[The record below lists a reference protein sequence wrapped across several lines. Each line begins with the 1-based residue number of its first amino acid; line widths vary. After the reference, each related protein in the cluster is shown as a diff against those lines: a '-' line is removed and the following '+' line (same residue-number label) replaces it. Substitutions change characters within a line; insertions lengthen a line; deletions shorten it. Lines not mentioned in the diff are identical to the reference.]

1 MNKLKGLLL
10 TEGLHGMISQVEG
23 LAKALD
29 LDYFHEKIELNSP
42 WNLIPPSLTPKKKFI
57 FKNQINKEYDVIISC
72 GRKSVIPSIVL
83 KKNSNKKI
91 VNIHIQNPKVSLEN
105 FDIVVAPDHDSL
117 DGPNVLISK
126 GAIHYL
132 TLDEINYAKDYLV
145 EKIEKRKDVI
155 TLILGGP
162 TKYYKYDNE
171 NLIKIFSKI
180 NKQIH
185 ENNLQLILIPSNRTP
200 EKTIQFAKEYFTKNR
215 LIIDKVDKQAYLS
228 SLALAKYIIV
238 TCDSSSM
245 ISEAALTGKP
255 IYVAMIPATKSDKR
269 FQKFRNLLEN
279 MNIIRK
285 LEKNL
290 DSWSYEKLDETN
302 RIASIIKENYFNVI
316 PKFDK

>member
-29 LDYFHEKIELNSP
+29 MDYFHEKVELNSP
-42 WNLIPPSLTPKKKFI
+42 WNLVPPSLTPKKKFI

-105 FDIVVAPDHDSL
+105 FDIIVAPDHDSL
-117 DGPNVLISK
+117 NGPNVLISK

-132 TLDEINYAKDYLV
+132 TLDEIEKAKDYLV
-145 EKIEKRKDVI
+145 SKIEKQKEVV

-162 TKYYKYDNE
+162 TKYYNYDNE
-171 NLIKIFSKI
+171 SMIQIFSKI
-180 NKQIH
+180 NKQII
-185 ENNLQLILIPSNRTP
+185 EKNMQLIIIPSNRTP
-200 EKTIQFAKEYFTKNR
+200 EKIIQFAKEYFNKNR
-215 LIIDKVDKQAYLS
+215 LIIDNVDKQAYLS

-255 IYVAMIPATKSDKR
+255 VYVAMIPSMRNDKR
-269 FQKFRNLLEN
+269 FQKFRNLLES

-285 LEKNL
+285 LEDDL
-290 DSWSYEKLDETN
+290 DTWSYEKLDETN
-302 RIASIIKENYFNVI
+302 RIAKQIKEKLF
-316 PKFDK
+316 

>member
-29 LDYFHEKIELNSP
+29 LDYFHEKVELNSP
-42 WNLIPPSLTPKKKFI
+42 WNLVPPSLTPKKKFI

-105 FDIVVAPDHDSL
+105 FDIIVAPDHDSL

-132 TLDEINYAKDYLV
+132 TLDEIEKAKDYLV
-145 EKIEKRKDVI
+145 SKIEKQKEVV

-162 TKYYKYDNE
+162 TKYYNYDNE
-171 NLIKIFSKI
+171 SMIQIFSKI
-180 NKQIH
+180 NKQIL
-185 ENNLQLILIPSNRTP
+185 EKNMQLIIIPSNRTP
-200 EKTIQFAKEYFTKNR
+200 EKIIQFAKEYFNKNR
-215 LIIDKVDKQAYLS
+215 LIVDSVDKQAYLS

-255 IYVAMIPATKSDKR
+255 IYVAMLPSMRNDKR
-269 FQKFRNLLEN
+269 FQKFRNLLES

-285 LEKNL
+285 LGDDL
-290 DSWSYEKLDETN
+290 DTWSYDKLDETN
-302 RIASIIKENYFNVI
+302 RIAKQIKEKLF
-316 PKFDK
+316 

>member
-10 TEGLHGMISQVEG
+10 TEGLHGMVSQVEG

-42 WNLIPPSLTPKKKFI
+42 WNLVPPSLTPKKKFI
-57 FKNQINKEYDVIISC
+57 FKNQINKDYDVIISC

-91 VNIHIQNPKVSLEN
+91 VNIHIQNPKVSIQN
-105 FDIVVAPDHDSL
+105 FDIVVVPDHDSL
-117 DGPNVLISK
+117 NGSNVIISK

-132 TLDEINYAKDYLV
+132 TLDEIDKAKDYLAS
-145 EKIEKRKDVI
+145 KIEKQKEVV

-162 TKYYKYDNE
+162 TKYYNYDNE
-171 NLIKIFSKI
+171 SMIQIFSKI
-180 NKQIH
+180 NKQII
-185 ENNLQLILIPSNRTP
+185 ERSMQLIIIPSNRTP
-200 EKTIQFAKEYFTKNR
+200 KKIIQFAKEYFNKNR
-215 LIIDKVDKQAYLS
+215 LIVDNVDKQAYLS

-255 IYVAMIPATKSDKR
+255 VYVAMIPAMRNDKR
-269 FQKFRNLLEN
+269 FKKFRDLLES

-285 LEKNL
+285 LEDNL
-290 DSWSYEKLDETN
+290 DTWSYEKLDETN
-302 RIASIIKENYFNVI
+302 RIAQQIKEKLF
-316 PKFDK
+316 